1 MNTKPSASLYN
12 DTHQDN
18 QNNTNKYFP
27 LLAIGFALLG
37 WFMALG
43 TSKTQFVRFI
53 DVALYGPYLTYI
65 AFQENYTFSI
75 IEKIF
80 LLFLGITTIT
90 YNARNMLKIN

>member
-1 MNTKPSASLYN
+1 MYIPEYNKYPLSPMNTKPSASLYN

-53 DVALYGPYLTYI
+53 DVALYGPY
-65 AFQENYTFSI
+65 FYTT
-75 IEKIF
+75 
-80 LLFLGITTIT
+80 LRL
-90 YNARNMLKIN
+90 